1 MHALQA
7 RGNDD
12 APLRRARGAPPHCPH
27 RTMQLPHYQP
37 ESPYQPLS
45 DDELAALD
53 DLLAGL
59 SSDAAM
65 NIEAL
70 DGYLCGLL
78 LSPVALPTL
87 PGATWLPQIWGG
99 DSPGADDNA
108 PFVSSKQRKRAVLLI
123 LRHLRALDT
132 QLHDDPD
139 AWEPILSVAEEDEGE
154 CVDAL
159 DFCTGFMLAVD
170 LAPEA
175 WGTRFQDPEFAPL
188 LAPIALLGGD
198 EGLLSAEQKAQIA
211 DLQQLDGLSREV
223 PDAVLAMAARVQR

>member
-1 MHALQA
+1 
-7 RGNDD
+7 
-12 APLRRARGAPPHCPH
+12 
-27 RTMQLPHYQP
+27 MQLPHYQP
-37 ESPYQPLS
+37 ESSYQPLS

-59 SSDAAM
+59 PSDAAM

-78 LSPVALPTL
+78 LSPVALTGQ
-87 PGATWLPQIWGG
+87 PGTAWLPQIWGG
-99 DSPGADDNA
+99 DSPDAGDNG
-108 PFVSSKQRKRAVLLI
+108 PFASSKQRKRAVLLV

-139 AWEPILSVAEEDEGE
+139 AWEPILSVADDDEGE

-159 DFCTGFMLAVD
+159 DWCTGFMLAVD

-175 WGTRFQDPEFAPL
+175 WAPRFQDPEYAPL

-198 EGLLSAEQKAQIA
+198 EGQLSDEQRAQLA
-211 DLQQLDGLSREV
+211 DLRELDALSREV
-223 PDAVLAMAARVQR
+223 PDAVLAMVALAKP

>member
-1 MHALQA
+1 
-7 RGNDD
+7 
-12 APLRRARGAPPHCPH
+12 
-27 RTMQLPHYQP
+27 MQLPHYQP

-59 SSDAAM
+59 PSDAAM

-78 LSPVALPTL
+78 LSPVALTGQ
-87 PGATWLPQIWGG
+87 PGSAWLPQVWGG
-99 DSPGADDNA
+99 DAPEAGDNA
-108 PFVSSKQRKRAVLLI
+108 PFASSKQRKRAVLLV

-139 AWEPILSVAEEDEGE
+139 AWEPILSVAEDDEGQGE

-159 DFCTGFMLAVD
+159 DWCTGFMLAVD

-175 WGTRFQDPEFAPL
+175 WAARFQDPAFAPW

-198 EGLLSAEQKAQIA
+198 EDQLSDAQRAQLA
-211 DLQQLDGLSREV
+211 DLRQLDLLSREV
-223 PDAVLAMAARVQR
+223 PDAVLAMAALPKA